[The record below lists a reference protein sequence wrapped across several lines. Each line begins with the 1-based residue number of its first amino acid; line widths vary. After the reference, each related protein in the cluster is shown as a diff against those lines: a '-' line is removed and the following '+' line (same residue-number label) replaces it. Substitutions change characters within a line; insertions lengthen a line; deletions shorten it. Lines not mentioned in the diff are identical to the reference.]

1 MATPGGMKHDQPF
14 PAVQMGGGMELRQ
27 RSGKQLVKVVTG
39 DGVGFRNCELQ
50 EDSHKD
56 YEHPYRN
63 GSGIFNY
70 RLIDRH

>member
-1 MATPGGMKHDQPF
+1 
-14 PAVQMGGGMELRQ
+14 MELRQ

-56 YEHPYRN
+56 YEHPYGN